1 MSSISVVFSCTLSCL
16 LLLFVLL
23 YRSIWPSSADGY
35 WFQVAQPGELKVKG
49 PLPNV
54 DVEIH
59 RKLYSQFPVDSNV
72 RKWTQKE
79 RESLI
84 KGVRQQVQEC
94 RLRTAMEEFRYHSL
108 GLSLSLLWISMHHQC
123 MCFAMSDVVWSSG
136 SLFSWFTSFL
146 NCSFDNEAQDF
157 NEWLRISGERE
168 VTAEDIREALPLINW
183 DEVAYRYVVDRL
195 PSDCKIR

>member
-1 MSSISVVFSCTLSCL
+1 MLFCIWCDVKHISSFLLYSPLPPLALCAAIQKHLTFFSC
-16 LLLFVLL
+16 
-23 YRSIWPSSADGY
+23 GY

-84 KGVRQQVQEC
+84 KGVRQQVQEY

-108 GLSLSLLWISMHHQC
+108 GLSLS
-123 MCFAMSDVVWSSG
+123 
-136 SLFSWFTSFL
+136 
-146 NCSFDNEAQDF
+146 
-157 NEWLRISGERE
+157 
-168 VTAEDIREALPLINW
+168 PL
-183 DEVAYRYVVDRL
+183 
-195 PSDCKIR
+195 

>member
-1 MSSISVVFSCTLSCL
+1 VCCYTEAFDL
-16 LLLFVLL
+16 LQLW
-23 YRSIWPSSADGY
+23 I
-35 WFQVAQPGELKVKG
+35 QVAQPGELKVKG

-108 GLSLSLLWISMHHQC
+108 GLSLS
-123 MCFAMSDVVWSSG
+123 
-136 SLFSWFTSFL
+136 
-146 NCSFDNEAQDF
+146 
-157 NEWLRISGERE
+157 
-168 VTAEDIREALPLINW
+168 PL
-183 DEVAYRYVVDRL
+183 
-195 PSDCKIR
+195 